1 MPNWMTIRCKVSGT
15 PEQIRDF
22 RVFAF
27 SSDVENDTQTIDFNK
42 IIPMPKV
49 VVETAEKNLS
59 PEGHPCMG
67 AAFFL
72 LVLNHKHTIPDGL
85 FRELELNPPPI
96 TAWPKKISDLFPH
109 KKEIQKFLDAIDPKT
124 GISTNPLSQE
134 ALVAA
139 FRATTASVFGDN
151 ILTGKQMWCRDK
163 IILHAPEY
171 TQEKLDTKLAP
182 KYADE
187 QLRGLSMVELAEIWK
202 TLPCFSENMKGG
214 ILQLRV
220 LAETGYPSWYEWSLA
235 NWGTKWAVDEINLIH
250 EDENHLDFA
259 FATAFSFPIPI
270 FVALGKKFPELEL
283 WCACIEEDSMDL
295 GYGHFT
301 PVNNGK
307 AGGIFAFCEE
317 DEIDFVYSL
326 VFDEK
331 RPNYEDDTPGEA
343 EETDGEP
350 PEPSP

>member
-15 PEQIRDF
+15 PEKLREF
-22 RVFAF
+22 RAFAF
-27 SSDVENDTQTIDFNK
+27 SCNVENGNQTIDFNK
-42 IIPMPKV
+42 IIPMPEI
-49 VVETAEKNLS
+49 VVETMEKNLS
-59 PEGHPCMG
+59 QEGYPCMG

-72 LVLNHKHTIPDGL
+72 LVLNHKDAISDGL
-85 FRELELNPPPI
+85 FQELELHPPLI
-96 TAWPKKISDLFPH
+96 AVWPKKTDELFPH
-109 KKEIQKFLDAIDPKT
+109 KEEIQKFLDTIDPKT
-124 GISTNPLSQE
+124 GISATPLSQE

-139 FRATTASVFGDN
+139 FRATTISAFGYN
-151 ILTGKQMWCRDK
+151 VIAGKRMWCRDK
-163 IILHAPEY
+163 IVMHAPEY
-171 TQEKLDTKLAP
+171 TQEKLDPKLAP

-187 QLRGLSMVELAEIWK
+187 QLRGLSMAELAELWRA
-202 TLPCFSENMKGG
+202 LPCFSENMKGG

-283 WCACIEEDSMDL
+283 WCACIEEDNMDC

-301 PVNNGK
+301 SVNNGK
-307 AGGIFAFCEE
+307 AGGIFSFYEE
-317 DEIDFVYSL
+317 DEMDAVYSL
-326 VFDEK
+326 VFDGG
-331 RPNYEDDTPGEA
+331 RPNHDDGSPVGT
-343 EETDGEP
+343 EETDDEQ
-350 PEPSP
+350 S